1 MNTVS
6 VKALLDAL
14 EQRTESHL
22 SEAINSFQNLSE
34 KKLLQPAVNGGW
46 SIAQCLEH
54 LNRYGNHYLP
64 AIQKGLEQ
72 GFPTDDKFKS
82 TWLGNYFIK
91 MMDPDSSAKKIK
103 TFKEYSPAPTLD
115 PYAVVA
121 EFIHQQETL
130 LKYLRAA
137 RNKDLNKIKI
147 AISLTKW
154 IKLKLGDTFQF
165 LIAHNERHMRQAKRN
180 LTNMK
185 VTSTESRSAF
195 LACI

>member
-6 VKALLDAL
+6 TQALLAAL

-22 SEAINSFQNLSE
+22 SEAINSFQNLNE

-54 LNRYGNHYLP
+54 LNRYGNYYLP
-64 AIQKGLEQ
+64 VIQKGLEQ
-72 GFPTDDKFKS
+72 EFPADDKFKS

-91 MMDPDSSAKKIK
+91 MMDPDSGAKKIK
-103 TFKEYSPAPTLD
+103 TFKEYSPTPTLNA
-115 PYAVVA
+115 YAVVA

-180 LTNMK
+180 LTNVK
-185 VTSTESRSAF
+185 VISTENRIAI